1 MTEHEVVGKR
11 QGERKESVSD
21 VEFGLAL
28 ENGDKEDPF
37 WCVQLVGTGDPMES
51 NEYFDLLN
59 LVPLLYR

>member
-1 MTEHEVVGKR
+1 VTEHEVVGKR

-51 NEYFDLLN
+51 NIYS
-59 LVPLLYR
+59 

>member
-1 MTEHEVVGKR
+1 VTEHEVVGKR

-28 ENGDKEDPF
+28 
-37 WCVQLVGTGDPMES
+37 VGTGDPMES